1 MHPLNVNAA
10 MDMRKVCQKYPINCT
25 FFREGVKGTKNQ
37 GASQSFGAFL
47 NASGILCQVRA
58 RRPRFQGEYAEIWDA
73 PKNYGC
79 IQKWRYGSFRYVA
92 LARWRASAAGVA
104 G

>member
-37 GASQSFGAFL
+37 GASQSFGDYTL
-47 NASGILCQVRA
+47 N
-58 RRPRFQGEYAEIWDA
+58 FTEIWGFRGNA
-73 PKNYGC
+73 NV
-79 IQKWRYGSFRYVA
+79 SLTLLVVFTAERYVVPGKNICFLGA
-92 LARWRASAAGVA
+92 KREIKTPA
-104 G
+104 